1 MMFATVVFLRAP
13 LCPLLLKT
21 FPHGVIIVSVAER
34 RAAASHTSMFL
45 RMLFRAATLRRACAI
60 TALVAM
66 IVAAGVSTAMLTLYV
81 DVQAKLRKEFRNYGA
96 NVVVV
101 AKDGQSLP
109 PEALSTVQSVL
120 GSKSQAV
127 PFSYSIAR
135 LPDGRPV
142 VVVGT
147 DLQQVRRTR
156 PLVVSYPVARRDRRS
171 ARRVACRRR
180 LVSPNQAAFRSRFP
194 RTHHSP

>member
-1 MMFATVVFLRAP
+1 MN
-13 LCPLLLKT
+13 
-21 FPHGVIIVSVAER
+21 VAER

-45 RMLFRAATLRRACAI
+45 RMLFRAATLRRSRAI

-127 PFSYSIAR
+127 PFSYLIAR

-147 DLQQVRRTR
+147 DFQQVRELDRWWSVTQWPAATGEALVGSR
-156 PLVVSYPVARRDRRS
+156 AAAVVSS
-171 ARRVACRRR
+171 QSSS
-180 LVSPNQAAFRSRFP
+180 LSI
-194 RTHHSP
+194 